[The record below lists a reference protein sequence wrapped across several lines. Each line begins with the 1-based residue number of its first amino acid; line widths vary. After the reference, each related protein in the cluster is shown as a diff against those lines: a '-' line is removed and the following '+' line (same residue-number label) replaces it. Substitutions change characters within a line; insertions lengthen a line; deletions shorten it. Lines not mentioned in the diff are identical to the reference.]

1 MKSYFRN
8 LTLIALA
15 LIATGCAI
23 STHYLQDGAK
33 TFPPTDPNA
42 VKIYAAE
49 TLGEK
54 YDVIGSVAV
63 HSGGGD
69 GDHAA
74 KLLREEAAKLGA
86 TAVIKT
92 RLTKA
97 SSYDNGT
104 GLSGVAVRTF

>member
-1 MKSYFRN
+1 MKTHFKN
-8 LTLIALA
+8 LMLIALA

-33 TFPPTDPNA
+33 TYPPTDPNT

-49 TLGEK
+49 TLNEK

-63 HSGGGD
+63 HTGGGN
-69 GDHAA
+69 GEEAA
-74 KLLREEAAKLGA
+74 KLLRERAAKIGA
-86 TAVIKT
+86 TAVLKT

-97 SSYDNGT
+97 MSYDNGT
-104 GLSGVAVRTF
+104 GLSGIAVRTF